1 MRPRAPF
8 CGIWTSAALFLA
20 SRTLSATE
28 AMPYPI
34 PGPDYVV
41 ERVTA
46 LPQVTIRAIVQ
57 TRDGYLWVGT
67 YNGLIR
73 FDGVRSVTFDL
84 VNTPG
89 LSSAGV
95 TVLYEDRL
103 GDLWI
108 GTDDG
113 GVARYR
119 DGEFQSF
126 GAAQGLTE
134 IEVRAVC
141 ESKNGKLWV
150 GTGRGLFY
158 KSRLGRDA
166 SPDPEQQN
174 RFTLFETT
182 NLPASASIT
191 TLVPAPDGS
200 VWVGTEKGLFRLRNG
215 NAEPVP
221 EAIDWLVQGLA
232 MDSYGVL
239 WANLGAQRNIQI
251 IAHPESMQVRECPFQ
266 YSWYQMG
273 RAGTFLLAG
282 YTGPS
287 ADTLF
292 RLEGPTNVAVMAHFP
307 QRSLTSLCEDL
318 SGNTWVGMES
328 YGMFRARRKHVHAIP
343 IREDVPS
350 NDPTAITEDRS
361 GRIWVG
367 TFRNGLFAAE
377 PGMLNFESVRAL
389 GRPAVTAL
397 VKGVD
402 NVVWVGTY
410 GGSERFCWNGTG
422 FVNSGKGLPG
432 CRTMYLDR
440 EGGLWVG
447 TLLNGVEHHRD
458 GQLTRYTTREGLASD
473 RVQCLAQGPGGDMWV
488 GSLRGLNRIS
498 AGKVVH
504 FSGEDVLRRKSV
516 RSLYVDQRGALWI
529 GMLGSGLGRFH
540 KGQLQIIT
548 TRQGLPSDAVEQI
561 LEDDDGHLWLGT
573 WTGIVRVSRDE
584 LDACAEGR
592 QNFVMPLTLG
602 PEDGMAMPRCGT
614 GFQPSCMK
622 SRSGLLWFCTTGGLV
637 RVDPKSIRPSTQPPP
652 VYIEEATADDRSL
665 SLGKR
670 PLTIPPG
677 VRRVSFR
684 YTALSFS
691 APEKILFRY
700 RLEGYDDAW
709 VNAGAA
715 REATYM
721 RLPARKYQF
730 HVSAGNN
737 DGVWNTAG
745 AVLDV
750 IVVPLWWQTW
760 GFRIAAVVGLA
771 GIVFGAYEIRVQ
783 QHKKARTAQEL
794 FARRLVESQEQE
806 RKRVAAEL
814 HDSLGQSLQVIKGR
828 AQLGLN
834 RAGASPES
842 AREFEEISTAAGQAI
857 QEVRAISH
865 ALRPAEL
872 DQLGLAKA
880 LEWMVEK
887 TGATSATR
895 FGCEVDSV
903 DRLPPEMEITIYRV
917 VQEGINNV
925 LKHANATEAILQLQR
940 EAGAVRF
947 SILDNG
953 GGIVKP
959 AHSDGQGLMNMAERV
974 RLLGGKFD
982 IQSAPG
988 KGTRL
993 TVTIPLPP
1001 LSVLDRNLNPDPH
1014 EG

>member
-1 MRPRAPF
+1 
-8 CGIWTSAALFLA
+8 
-20 SRTLSATE
+20 
-28 AMPYPI
+28 MPYPS

-41 ERVTA
+41 ERVAA
-46 LPQVTIRAIVQ
+46 LPQVTIRAITQ
-57 TRDGYLWVGT
+57 TRDGYLWIGT
-67 YNGLIR
+67 YKGLIR
-73 FDGVRSVTFDL
+73 FDGVRSIPFDL
-84 VNTPG
+84 ANTPG
-89 LSSAGV
+89 LSSDGV
-95 TVLYEDRL
+95 YLLYEDKL

-113 GVARYR
+113 GVIRYHE
-119 DGEFQSF
+119 GEFQAF
-126 GAAQGLTE
+126 GAAQGLTSTE
-134 IEVRAVC
+134 ISAVC
-141 ESKNGKLWV
+141 EGKDGKLWV

-166 SPDPEQQN
+166 SPYPDQKD

-182 NLPASASIT
+182 NLLASARIT

-200 VWVGTEKGLFRLRNG
+200 LWVGTEKGLFRLRTG
-215 NAEPVP
+215 NTETVP
-221 EAIDWLVQGLA
+221 EAIDWYVQGLA

-251 IAHPESMQVRECPFQ
+251 IAHPESTQVQECPFQ

-287 ADTLF
+287 ADTLL
-292 RLEGPTNVAVMAHFP
+292 RLEGPTNVAVMARFP
-307 QRSLTSLCEDL
+307 QRSLMSLCEDL
-318 SGNTWVGMES
+318 SGNTWVGQDS
-328 YGMFRARRKHVHAIP
+328 FGMFRVRRKQVRAIT
-343 IREDVPS
+343 IREDVPC
-350 NDPTAITEDRS
+350 DDATTITEDRS

-367 TFRNGLFAAE
+367 TFRNGLFAAG
-377 PGMLNFESVRAL
+377 PGRLNFESVRAL

-397 VKGVD
+397 VQGAD

-410 GGSERFCWNGTG
+410 GSERFCWNGTS
-422 FVNSGKGLPG
+422 FVEGEKGLPG
-432 CRTMYLDR
+432 CRTMYQDR
-440 EGGLWVG
+440 QGGLWVG
-447 TLLNGVEHHRD
+447 SLINGVEHHRN

-473 RVQCLAQGPGGDMWV
+473 RVQCLAQDPGGDMWV

-498 AGKVVH
+498 AGKVIR
-504 FSGEDVLRRKSV
+504 FSGEDVLTRKTV
-516 RSLYVDQRGALWI
+516 RALYVDQRGALWI
-529 GMLGSGLGRFH
+529 GMVGSGLGRFH

-548 TRQGLPSDAVEQI
+548 TRHGLPSDAVEQI

-573 WTGIVRVSRDE
+573 WAGIVRVSRDE

-592 QNFVMPLTLG
+592 QSFVKPLTLG
-602 PEDGMAMPRCGT
+602 QEDGMAMPTCGT

-622 SRSGLLWFCTTGGLV
+622 SRSGTLWFCTMGGLV
-637 RVDPKSIRPSTQPPP
+637 TVDPKSIKPGTQPLP
-652 VYIEEATADDRSL
+652 VYIEEVTADDRLL
-665 SLGKR
+665 SLGTR
-670 PLTIPPG
+670 TVTIPPG

-684 YTALSFS
+684 YTALNFS
-691 APEKILFRY
+691 APEKLLFRY

-709 VNAGAA
+709 VNAGAT
-715 REATYM
+715 REAAYV

-730 HVSAGNN
+730 HVSAGNK

-750 IVVPLWWQTW
+750 IVVPPWWQTW
-760 GFRIAAVVGLA
+760 WFRVAAVACFA
-771 GIVFGAYEIRVQ
+771 GIVFGVYEIRVQ

-794 FARRLVESQEQE
+794 FARRLIESQEQE

-814 HDSLGQSLQVIKGR
+814 HDSLGQSLHVIKGR
-828 AQLGLN
+828 AELGLN
-834 RAGASPES
+834 RRGDAVES
-842 AREFEEISTAAGQAI
+842 TRQFEEISSAAGQAI

-872 DQLGLAKA
+872 DQLGLARA
-880 LEWMVEK
+880 IEWTVERI
-887 TGATSATR
+887 GATSTAR
-895 FGCEVDSV
+895 FGCEVDGV
-903 DRLPPEMEITIYRV
+903 DRLPPEMEIAIYRIA
-917 VQEGINNV
+917 QEGINNV
-925 LKHANATEAILQLQR
+925 LKHANATEAILQLQH
-940 EAGAVRF
+940 ETGAVRF
-947 SILDNG
+947 SVFDNG
-953 GGIVKP
+953 CGFVKP
-959 AHSDGQGLMNMAERV
+959 ARPDGQGLMGIAERV

-1001 LSVLDRNLNPDPH
+1001 DRALKRNPHLH